1 MIDKVHQHIIN
12 ELQQSSRTDTIFVLT
27 AILFNLIV
35 LAINAGVATSATSQ
49 NAKTSDDV
57 ILVTFFFLT
66 AVVNYISVK
75 ALSTGKNTR
84 GKLLSGLLR
93 MYTDSAVDKYYDV
106 SLLSNYDKRYA
117 SFTVVILC
125 IAASSVL
132 VPLAIRLL

>member
-35 LAINAGVATSATSQ
+35 LAINSGVATSAVSA
-49 NAKTSDDV
+49 NAKASDDV
-57 ILVTFFFLT
+57 ILATFFFMT
-66 AVVNYISVK
+66 FVVNFISVK
-75 ALSTGKNTR
+75 ALSTGKDTR
-84 GKLLSGLLR
+84 GKLLHGLLL
-93 MYTDSAVDKYYDV
+93 MYKDNAVDKYYDS
-106 SLLSNYDKRYA
+106 SLLSNYDKRYF

-125 IAASSVL
+125 IALASIL